1 MEGRLWVTA
10 DVLSFFFF
18 FLQDRLF
25 CWIKVCLIISKWFFW
40 GIQTAA
46 EGLCISVLSSY
57 SALSSVT
64 ETQQDVDLYVVSHN
78 VRSRQLL
85 SVFTFVETQRQT
97 SMINVKSYLFGVFIS
112 LDLYNGAEEC

>member
-10 DVLSFFFF
+10 DVLSLFFFF
-18 FLQDRLF
+18 YKTVCFVELKFVWLF
-25 CWIKVCLIISKWFFW
+25 QNVFW
-40 GIQTAA
+40 GVQTAA

-64 ETQQDVDLYVVSHN
+64 ETQDVDLYVVSHN

-85 SVFTFVETQRQT
+85 SMFTFVETQRQT

>member
-1 MEGRLWVTA
+1 MG
-10 DVLSFFFF
+10 
-18 FLQDRLF
+18 
-25 CWIKVCLIISKWFFW
+25 

-46 EGLCISVLSSY
+46 KGLCISVLSSY

-64 ETQQDVDLYVVSHN
+64 ETQDVDLYVVSHN